1 MAFSLLK
8 DIGSIPSPSSKGIV
22 ASDVCK
28 NKYFLSYDKK
38 GRKKKKEIQKI
49 EKVGKKVVTF
59 KKANTTKN
67 HYRQTV
73 FNGLLALSWPSLHP

>member
-8 DIGSIPSPSSKGIV
+8 DTGSIPSPSSKGRV

-28 NKYFLSYDKK
+28 NKISCHMTKK
-38 GRKKKKEIQKI
+38 GGKKKEIQKI

-73 FNGLLALSWPSLHP
+73 SNGLLALSWPSLHP